1 MCANFVYD
9 LNGNKGPN
17 AVGKDIGFITALYQT
32 DSNVVAPYPLAT
44 NAASGTAIAQTA
56 ASAAC
61 SAQDSESRLPN
72 RDELSAMFYNKT
84 LLGIASSHF
93 WSGSVISSGE
103 SGTAWAQSFNAG
115 ARFPHTRSATHYV
128 RCVKR

>member
-1 MCANFVYD
+1 MCANFIYD

-17 AVGKDIGFITALYQT
+17 AVGKDIGFITALYPT
-32 DSNVVAPYPLAT
+32 DSNVVAPHALAT
-44 NAASGTAIAQTA
+44 NAATSVAQTE
-56 ASAAC
+56 ASAKC
-61 SAQDSESRLPN
+61 SAQDAEFRLPN

-84 LLGIASSHF
+84 LLGIASGHF

-103 SGTAWAQSFNAG
+103 SGTAWGQKFGPGRRAPF
-115 ARFPHTRSATHYV
+115 TRSGAHYV